1 MARAFWALS
10 SPKNSA
16 KSLNW
21 RIRSDGWYVGIEAME
36 VITSKPSSTVPKTM
50 FLLSSWGQG
59 PGPVVIKNSTFR

>member
-21 RIRSDGWYVGIEAME
+21 RIRSDGLYVGMEAMA
-36 VITSKPSSTVPKTM
+36 VITSKPANK
-50 FLLSSWGQG
+50 
-59 PGPVVIKNSTFR
+59 

>member
-21 RIRSDGWYVGIEAME
+21 RIRSDGWYVGREAMVVMTSNPAIRFNYE
-36 VITSKPSSTVPKTM
+36 LSNAFGNKHKIVI
-50 FLLSSWGQG
+50 
-59 PGPVVIKNSTFR
+59 I